1 MTNFFLNASETLKF
15 SKLFDQIISTNQI
28 WLWFTFAEF
37 LLIIILIFILIENSV
52 MLENLINS
60 KLKKIH
66 PKNDTV

>member
-1 MTNFFLNASETLKF
+1 MNNFFLNASQVLKF
-15 SKLFDQIISTNQI
+15 SKLYDQIDSTNQI
-28 WLWFTFAEF
+28 WIWFSFAEF
-37 LLIIILIFILIENSV
+37 LLITILIFLLIENGV